1 MEVENLLSD
10 LIKIQS
16 VNPPGGEMEVANY
29 LKRLFDEYH
38 IPNEIIADSSGRGN
52 FIASIGEGKKSMLFL
67 SHVDVVP
74 VSAGWDF
81 APFAGEIKDGFIY
94 GRGALDCKG
103 LTAVEACAAIQLAQ
117 SGKLKGRL
125 IFAATADEEAGG
137 AHGVEYIVNNFK
149 DKLMADFCV
158 NEGGAAP
165 LKVGNKVCHFIQAGE
180 KGIAWWHM
188 KTKGTS
194 AHGSLPWL
202 GDNAVVKMSRI
213 ITGLADYHPKV
224 ILIPE
229 VKQLIQQIA
238 GLKGVDIS
246 VTKANLPQIIP
257 LLGDRIFSV
266 YLTACTRMSVSPNM
280 VHGGL
285 KTNIV
290 PDACEA
296 DLDTRLLPGQDKEYV
311 LKEFSKILGETG
323 VECTQ
328 YFEPTF
334 STSNSPYYR
343 LMVDTLKD
351 FVGDSPVLPCIST
364 GASDSRFLR
373 EAGMPCYG
381 LNMMTLNID
390 PAMNESVHGKNEKVD
405 TLSLK
410 VKTDF
415 LVRLAE
421 KYLGG

>member
-1 MEVENLLSD
+1 MEVENILSD

-81 APFAGEIKDGFIY
+81 APFAGEIKGGFIY

-103 LTAVEACAAIQLAQ
+103 LTAAEAGAAIRLAL

-137 AHGVEYIVNNFK
+137 VHGVEYIVNNLK
-149 DKLMADFCV
+149 GKLMADFCV

-165 LKVGNKVCHFIQAGE
+165 LRVGNKVCHFIQTGE

-213 ITGLADYHPKV
+213 ITGLTDYKPEV

-229 VKQLIQQIA
+229 VKQLIQQVA
-238 GLKGVDIS
+238 ELKGIDLP
-246 VTKANLPQIIP
+246 VTKANLPEIIP
-257 LLGDRIFSV
+257 QLGDRIFSV
-266 YLTACTRMSVSPNM
+266 YLTACTRMSVSPNT

-311 LKEFSKILGETG
+311 LKEFSKIFGETG

-328 YFEPTF
+328 YFRPTF
-334 STSNSPYYR
+334 STSDRPYYR
-343 LMVDTLKD
+343 LMADTLKE
-351 FVGDSPVLPCIST
+351 FIGDSPVLPSIST

-381 LNMMTLNID
+381 INMMTLNID
-390 PAMNESVHGKNEKVD
+390 PAMNESVHGKNERLD
-405 TLSLK
+405 IASLK
-410 VKTDF
+410 LKTDF
-415 LVRLAE
+415 LVKLAE
-421 KYLGG
+421 KYLA